1 MKTSA
6 ITTTTTLLA
15 LLSGLGLV
23 ACGGSEVE
31 PRDSTQQ
38 AGLTGTQ
45 AAPAEPAPTAPDAH
59 GFGHGRGFGP
69 PTPDKLIAR
78 FDADHDGKL
87 EVGEIPERMRAHLAD
102 IDTNHDGAVSQ
113 DELAAH
119 FAAKR
124 AEFEAKAKERFE
136 KRDTNH
142 DGALDAAEVGQ
153 EHWAKLSVAD
163 ANGDQKLT
171 PEELKAAFEAGKIGP
186 MRHGHRFEHRGPAE
200 APAPA
205 GSAPSEGPAQPA
217 L

>member
-6 ITTTTTLLA
+6 ITTTTSLLA
-15 LLSGLGLV
+15 LLSSLGLA

-38 AGLTGTQ
+38 AGLTGT
-45 AAPAEPAPTAPDAH
+45 AATAPEPVAPDAH
-59 GFGHGRGFGP
+59 GPGRGHGFGP

-87 EVGEIPERMRAHLAD
+87 EASEQPPRMRAHLGD

-113 DELAAH
+113 DELAAR

-124 AEFEAKAKERFE
+124 AEFEAKAKQRFE
-136 KRDTNH
+136 QRDENH
-142 DGALDAAEVGQ
+142 DGALEASEIGA

-171 PEELKAAFEAGKIGP
+171 PEELKAAFEAGKIRPP
-186 MRHGHRFEHRGPAE
+186 MRHGHHLGGREPGEAAPPAAAAPPAE
-200 APAPA
+200 S
-205 GSAPSEGPAQPA
+205 SAPPA